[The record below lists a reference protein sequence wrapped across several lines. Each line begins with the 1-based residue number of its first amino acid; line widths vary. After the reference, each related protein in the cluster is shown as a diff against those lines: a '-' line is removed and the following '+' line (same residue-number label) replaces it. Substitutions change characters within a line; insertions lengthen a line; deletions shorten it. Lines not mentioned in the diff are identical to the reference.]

1 MLNELVS
8 RALDETL
15 YKDPDDVAE
24 WILCQL
30 GWADRSALL
39 SEVLPTAVGVVFSR
53 RRLRESMQ
61 PEYEAEFDEAGCIED
76 EDEDEA
82 PRPASTSFRVA
93 RIRNNWAR
101 KLQTP
106 LSVDGQWKR
115 LANCTREDLL
125 KVAVSLRN
133 KADAMNQQADWYSNL
148 ASHLRDGE
156 TVSVLAEEPLTLAS

>member
-8 RALDETL
+8 RALDETP

-61 PEYEAEFDEAGCIED
+61 PEYEAELDEAGCIKD
-76 EDEDEA
+76 EYEDEA
-82 PRPASTSFRVA
+82 PRPASTR
-93 RIRNNWAR
+93 
-101 KLQTP
+101 
-106 LSVDGQWKR
+106 LSR
-115 LANCTREDLL
+115 R
-125 KVAVSLRN
+125 R
-133 KADAMNQQADWYSNL
+133 
-148 ASHLRDGE
+148 
-156 TVSVLAEEPLTLAS
+156 